1 MKKNLL
7 AVFSFFLCAL
17 LFAQKS
23 KSITFNSCDLRG
35 QAVSEKIFS
44 SNKITML
51 NVWGTFC
58 PPCIREMPDL
68 AALYKNNK
76 DRGVAVI
83 GIPIDISTIDGKVN
97 PLLKKDAEKIIAST
111 GADYLH
117 VVPSAEMFSGFLRNV
132 QAVPATFFVDSDG
145 NIIGKMYLGAKS
157 EADWQKIIDKL
168 LKDIKSE

>member
-1 MKKNLL
+1 
-7 AVFSFFLCAL
+7 
-17 LFAQKS
+17 
-23 KSITFNSCDLRG
+23 
-35 QAVSEKIFS
+35 
-44 SNKITML
+44 ML